1 MAHDDWKGPAWHVIT
16 RREVGREVNNAV
28 IVAT

>member
-16 RREVGREVNNAV
+16 RREVGREV
-28 IVAT
+28 